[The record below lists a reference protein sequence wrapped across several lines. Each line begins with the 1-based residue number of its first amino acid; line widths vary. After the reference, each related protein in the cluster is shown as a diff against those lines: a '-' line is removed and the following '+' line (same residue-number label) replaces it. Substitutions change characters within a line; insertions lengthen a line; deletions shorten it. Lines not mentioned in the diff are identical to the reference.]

1 MFLNRDLSP
10 TALRET
16 FGQYPSGVAALCSTA
31 DGTLEGIVA
40 STFTVGVSLDPPL
53 VMFAAQNT
61 SRTWPRIRASER
73 IGVSVM
79 AAEQTGICRQIA
91 AKSGDRFAG
100 ARLTTMPSGATFLD
114 EAGLWLDCS
123 VETETPAGDHTVVLL
138 RVHGYC
144 IRDNSRD
151 PLIFHASDFR
161 RLQVPSFA

>member
-10 TALRET
+10 DALRVT
-16 FGQYPSGVAALCSTA
+16 FGQFPSGVAALCSTV
-31 DGTLEGIVA
+31 DGKPEGIVA

-53 VMFAAQNT
+53 VMFAAQNS
-61 SRTWPRIRASER
+61 SRTWPLIRDSER
-73 IGVSVM
+73 IGASVL
-79 AAEQTGICRQIA
+79 AADQAEVCRQIA

-100 ARLTTMPSGATFLD
+100 ALLTTMPSGATFLG

-144 IRDNSRD
+144 TRDNSRD